1 MEVRSEFMRISV
13 RSVCCRPPTTRTVHI
28 ALRIGIGLVFVY
40 ASLDKVIHPDQF
52 AEVMQDYE
60 ILPKTVVSGAA
71 LWLAWLEVVVGIL
84 LTAGVWVRAAGLM
97 VTGLTVVFIGGIS
110 IALTRGIGLHCG
122 CFSTDPGGE
131 ARTWVSLWQ
140 EGLLLLACLW
150 LTVRTFADAIKG
162 TEDRRSAEGQR

>member
-1 MEVRSEFMRISV
+1 MRISV
-13 RSVCCRPPTTRTVHI
+13 RSVWYRLATTRTVHL
-28 ALRIGIGLVFVY
+28 ALRIGSGLVFIY
-40 ASLDKVIHPDQF
+40 ASIDKVIHPDQF

-60 ILPKTVVSGAA
+60 VLPKTVVNGAA

-84 LTAGVWVRAAGLM
+84 LIAGKWIRAAALM
-97 VTGLTVVFIGGIS
+97 VAGLTVVFIGGIS

-122 CFSTDPGGE
+122 CFSTAPGGE

-150 LTVRTFADAIKG
+150 LTVQAFGDSVRGMQNARYGKA
-162 TEDRRSAEGQR
+162 